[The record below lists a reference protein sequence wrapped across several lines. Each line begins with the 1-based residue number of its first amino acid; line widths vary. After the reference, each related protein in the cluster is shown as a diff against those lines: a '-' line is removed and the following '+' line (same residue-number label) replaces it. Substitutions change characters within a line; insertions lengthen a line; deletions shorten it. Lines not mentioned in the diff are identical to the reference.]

1 MQLKANKEHRKID
14 DKECK
19 AQPFTFEEIEKD
31 SQDLKQ
37 NKEDV
42 VIDFAIF

>member
-1 MQLKANKEHRKID
+1 VKANKEHRKID
-14 DKECK
+14 DMECK
-19 AQPFTFEEIEKD
+19 AQPFTLEDIEKE

-42 VIDFAIF
+42 VIDFAIL